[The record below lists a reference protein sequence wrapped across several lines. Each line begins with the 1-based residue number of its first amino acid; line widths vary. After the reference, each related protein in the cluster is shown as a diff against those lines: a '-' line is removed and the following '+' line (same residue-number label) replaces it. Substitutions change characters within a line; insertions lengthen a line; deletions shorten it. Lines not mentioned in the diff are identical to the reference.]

1 MNTLVNRIPGNRK
14 RKIWFNILFSLLFVV
29 SLIVLSAGFLFKKGV
44 RVDSFVVGQA
54 TVSNFFLQWQDK
66 LVVEIDTV
74 EINEQG
80 KAGSFE
86 NSSLITNGIGLA
98 EVLSKFFSRVA
109 VETVRIGDLTGV
121 LYLDT
126 GQEISFFSMNS
137 KDLVFKSDLI
147 LKENSLTADVKE
159 FSSKQFNS
167 GGGGQVRLNGGGS
180 SMLQEV
186 VILPFHLVDS
196 MTGSAE
202 KRQDEKS
209 KSTTGKINELE
220 PFHEE

>member
-1 MNTLVNRIPGNRK
+1 MQKASRLRLLSRVLNTLE
-14 RKIWFNILFSLLFVV
+14 
-29 SLIVLSAGFLFKKGV
+29 
-44 RVDSFVVGQA
+44 VDPSGAIA
-54 TVSNFFLQWQDK
+54 TVSMNLEDLQISGADSDDTEGFVNYPLSIQGIEACALFREVGERSFRVSLRSK
-66 LVVEIDTV
+66 QKIDV
-74 EINEQG
+74 
-80 KAGSFE
+80 
-86 NSSLITNGIGLA
+86 
-98 EVLSKFFSRVA
+98 SRVA

-167 GGGGQVRLNGGGS
+167 RGGGQVRLSGGDS

-196 MTGSAE
+196 MTGSGE